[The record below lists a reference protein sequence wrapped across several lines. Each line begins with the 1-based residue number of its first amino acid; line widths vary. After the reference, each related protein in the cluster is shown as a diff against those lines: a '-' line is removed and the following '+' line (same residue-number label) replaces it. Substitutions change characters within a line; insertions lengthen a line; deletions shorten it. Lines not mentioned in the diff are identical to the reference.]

1 MAIKFVRKPSETPNI
16 KNTDDFVGLRY
27 AYGNQNGYVIGKGS
41 ECSYSINGTT
51 FKINSCRLVLQGV
64 EVDIDSAGVSLTI
77 TDISSKRYFTAY
89 LQVSLATNSAEIKL
103 ETSQVNYPVISAG
116 DDLNVNTSGTARME
130 LYRFT
135 ATGSVISDVQKVVN
149 KVKYIE
155 DFTVNNA
162 KKVNNLEIKQDANS
176 VVKIGEEILPKKK
189 LLWSSDIGASSI
201 EQSGFMNKN
210 LEIWLSSDDLKQ
222 NMKIIKTRFS
232 PNSSSGVSLP
242 SYYDGIDWIKAS
254 KVEYFNMSIHYYT
267 IVCKDEGIGISGT
280 YVDTVKQTVTNN
292 KNFKIYK
299 IYEIVE

>member
-116 DDLNVNTSGTARME
+116 DDLTANTSGTARME

-135 ATGSVISDVQKVVN
+135 ATGSVISDVNKVVN
-149 KVKYIE
+149 KLKYTE
-155 DFTVNNA
+155 DITVYNA
-162 KKVNNLEIKQDANS
+162 KKVNNVEIKKDTDG
-176 VVKIGEEILPKKK
+176 VLKVDGEIISRKK
-189 LLWSSDIGASSI
+189 LLWSGTKTSGDSSVTTMQDSASENAIVEIEWSFLNKIYITKHQVGHIELTALMIRDPQVSSLVASCAVGIIGNS
-201 EQSGFMNKN
+201 
-210 LEIWLSSDDLKQ
+210 LSTA
-222 NMKIIKTRFS
+222 NC
-232 PNSSSGVSLP
+232 
-242 SYYDGIDWIKAS
+242 YY
-254 KVEYFNMSIHYYT
+254 Y
-267 IVCKDEGIGISGT
+267 
-280 YVDTVKQTVTNN
+280 
-292 KNFKIYK
+292 NFKTNAFDTSITQPIIITK
-299 IYEIVE
+299 IYEIIE